1 MEIVDETKGHTA
13 HFPLSHMKTL
23 LDSDVEHIT
32 TLSAALNTHH
42 RQARRINLLG
52 TALKVIAETP
62 VFDYFLKNL
71 KF

>member
-42 RQARRINLLG
+42 RQAENKLVRDCTESDRRNTGL
-52 TALKVIAETP
+52 
-62 VFDYFLKNL
+62 
-71 KF
+71 